1 MIEVY
6 VSLFLLSTIVLLCL
20 LGLYHKSFKD
30 NWGQTI
36 GMVILGPSCVFAGIS
51 IWQAQWHEPI
61 SFLILAGLWSFACG
75 TAYKVWKHRNDAEA
89 PASSARVFHAKQ
101 RG

>member
-1 MIEVY
+1 MTEVY
-6 VSLFLLSTIVLLCL
+6 VSLFLFASIVLLCL

-36 GMVILGPSCVFAGIS
+36 GMVVLGPACVIAAINT
-51 IWQAQWHEPI
+51 WQAQSLDPV

-75 TAYKVWKHRNDAEA
+75 TAYKVWKHRKDAEE
-89 PASSARVFHAKQ
+89 PVNSPPLFHTKQ